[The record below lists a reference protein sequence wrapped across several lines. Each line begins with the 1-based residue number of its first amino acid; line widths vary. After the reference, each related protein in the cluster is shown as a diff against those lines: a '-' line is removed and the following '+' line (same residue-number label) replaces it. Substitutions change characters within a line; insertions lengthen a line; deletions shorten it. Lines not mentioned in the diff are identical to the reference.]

1 MKSRSETLGRFVKA
15 FLFYASME
23 YYKNLSLEPLFYINN
38 DGLVCLEEF
47 IDLPNYEGHYEV
59 SDLGRVK
66 SLRRYVSHCLYASM
80 FIKESILKQSF
91 DANGYLVVN
100 LSKNKKYKIRRVHQL
115 IAECFLNH
123 KPCGLYLVVGH
134 KNDIR
139 KNNYLENLYVITNR
153 KNSDKHH
160 LPSYSKYVGVY
171 WCKRNK
177 KWMARI
183 YLNKKRVYLGLFNL
197 EIDAHNAYQNKLK
210 EITDAGI

>member
-38 DGLVCLEEF
+38 NGLVCLEEF
-47 IDLPNYEGHYEV
+47 IDLPNYEGYYQI

-66 SLRRYVSHCLYASM
+66 SLCRYVSHSLYGSM

-91 DANGYLVVN
+91 DGNGYLIVN
-100 LSKNKKYKIRRVHQL
+100 LSKNSKYNTRTVHQL

-123 KPCGLYLVVGH
+123 KPCMFELVIGH

-139 KNNYLENLYVITNR
+139 KHNYLENLYIITNR
-153 KNSDKHH
+153 TNSDKHH
-160 LPSYSKYVGVY
+160 LPSSSKYVGVY
-171 WCKRNK
+171 WYKRDEKWISRIYINGKRN
-177 KWMARI
+177 
-183 YLNKKRVYLGLFNL
+183 YLGSYKS
-197 EIDAHNAYQNKLK
+197 EIEAHYAYQNKLK
-210 EITDAGI
+210 EIKDARI